1 MVAFSAKELMN
12 YPIIAPFK
20 ATHSDWK
27 RTGFTGT
34 LKQLLQL
41 SFSLRGVVLVTAF
54 YYISCQYCRQF
65 PLKLQ
70 SAALFTFSCL
80 KSVKMRQP
88 NV

>member
-12 YPIIAPFK
+12 YPIIAPSK

-41 SFSLRGVVLVTAF
+41 SFSL
-54 YYISCQYCRQF
+54 
-65 PLKLQ
+65 
-70 SAALFTFSCL
+70 
-80 KSVKMRQP
+80 
-88 NV
+88 